1 MTTVEL
7 EDKVVIDDCIM
18 VFVVVKKTQKKN
30 SYNKIKVLE
39 KESRY
44 DNWVY

>member
-18 VFVVVKKTQKKN
+18 VFVVVKKTQKKKKI
-30 SYNKIKVLE
+30 SYNKTKVLE

-44 DNWVY
+44 DN